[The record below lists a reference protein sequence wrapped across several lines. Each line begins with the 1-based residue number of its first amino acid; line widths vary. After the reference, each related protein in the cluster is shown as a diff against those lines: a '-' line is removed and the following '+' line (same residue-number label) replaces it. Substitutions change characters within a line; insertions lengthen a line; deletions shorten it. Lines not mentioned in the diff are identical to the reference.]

1 MRPETGAGG
10 RRSPLASA
18 DSTPSATVAR
28 GGEIGEMEMELGLEM
43 ELSPLAALHFR
54 EGRWGDG

>member
-1 MRPETGAGG
+1 M
-10 RRSPLASA
+10 AST

>member
-1 MRPETGAGG
+1 M
-10 RRSPLASA
+10 ASA